1 MHFGAVLYI
10 MGKFRLLPHCA
21 LEARD
26 RSPITAPK
34 PASSNLKPASP
45 STP

>member
-21 LEARD
+21 MEEQIIQFGYSIVLSIGLSIVL
-26 RSPITAPK
+26 SPEIG
-34 PASSNLKPASP
+34 
-45 STP
+45 